1 MLYIE
6 QYGSLHMNQ
15 AIDSLSWNAPLRIG
29 KVTLIVRDLDLVSNF
44 YQNAIGLV
52 LMSQQA
58 KTHRLGAGG
67 KVLIELQ
74 QETGARQH
82 APHEAGLF
90 HTAFLLPT
98 RADLANWVK
107 HAISLKTPLQG
118 ASDHL
123 VSEAFYLSDPEG
135 NGIEVYAD
143 KPASNWTWKDG
154 HVAMATI
161 RLDVDKLLTSA
172 KSVWQGAPGDTF
184 IGHVHLQAGDL
195 ASAKAFYEGVL
206 GYDLTTTYPGANFYS
221 TGGYHHHLAT
231 NIWNS
236 KGAGP
241 RTDLTTGLKSFEIVA
256 ADDILH
262 ERLVRQN
269 IKAND
274 LRDPWNTQIEIVKA

>member
-1 MLYIE
+1 M
-6 QYGSLHMNQ
+6 SH

-29 KVTLIVRDLDLVSNF
+29 KVTLIVRDLNRVSHF
-44 YQNAIGLV
+44 YQSVIGLEV
-52 LMSQQA
+52 MD
-58 KTHRLGAGG
+58 KTASSATLGAGG
-67 KVLIELQ
+67 KALVELQ
-74 QETGARQH
+74 QENGARQH
-82 APHEAGLF
+82 SPQEAGLF

-107 HAISLKTPLQG
+107 HIVALKTPLQG

-123 VSEAFYLSDPEG
+123 VSEAFYLADPEG
-135 NGIEVYAD
+135 NGIEVYVD
-143 KPASNWTWKDG
+143 KPAASWTWKDG

-161 RLDVDKLLTSA
+161 RLDVDDLLTSA
-172 KSVWQGAPGDTF
+172 KGAWQGVPDDAF

-195 ASAKAFYEGVL
+195 AQAKVFYEGVL

-241 RTDLTTGLKSFEIVA
+241 RADLATGLKSFEIVVK
-256 ADDILH
+256 DRSLH
-262 ERLVRQN
+262 ERLARQN
-269 IKAND
+269 IKADD
-274 LRDPWNTQIEIVKA
+274 LRDPWNTRIEIAAA